1 MAKVDVNKLGI
12 TLGVFFGLLHLV
24 WGLVVLVGWWIAQ
37 MYLDWIFPLHF
48 LNKVYTVT
56 SFNAVYLL
64 ILVIMALVIGY
75 VMGLVLG
82 ALWNYIDKKVK

>member
-1 MAKVDVNKLGI
+1 MAKVNINKLGI

-24 WGLVVLVGWWIAQ
+24 WGLVVLAGIAQ

-48 LNKVYTVT
+48 LNNVYTVA

-64 ILVIMALVIGY
+64 TLVVMALVWGY

-82 ALWNYIDKKVK
+82 ALWNYINKKIK